1 MGVPQDVLARLN
13 GELNK
18 ALATPEFR
26 EQLVQV
32 GVEANPMTL
41 DALDTLIRRDAERW
55 AALVRRSG
63 ARVD

>member
-1 MGVPQDVLARLN
+1 
-13 GELNK
+13 
-18 ALATPEFR
+18 
-26 EQLVQV
+26 
-32 GVEANPMTL
+32 MTL